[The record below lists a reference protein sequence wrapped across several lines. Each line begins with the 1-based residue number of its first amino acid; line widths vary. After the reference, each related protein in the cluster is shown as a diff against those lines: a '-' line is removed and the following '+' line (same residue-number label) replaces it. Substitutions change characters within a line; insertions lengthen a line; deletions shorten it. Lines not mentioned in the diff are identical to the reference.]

1 MKSFSELLSIVSKK
15 IPTETVIRDFMI
27 RFLKE
32 TCEIEIDRKY
42 IILSKNMIQLQV
54 SPIIR
59 AKFVSY
65 QDICLSELNKHLK
78 EQGVKLVI
86 KRIM

>member
-15 IPTETVIRDFMI
+15 IPTETIIRDFMI
-27 RFLKE
+27 NFLKE
-32 TCEIEIDRKY
+32 TCEIEIDRKH
-42 IILSKNMIQLQV
+42 IILSKNMIQLQI

-59 AKFVSY
+59 SKFVPY
-65 QDICLSELNKHLK
+65 QDICLSELNKYLK

>member
-1 MKSFSELLSIVSKK
+1 MKSFLEISGMFAKK
-15 IPTETVIRDFMI
+15 IPTETIIRDFMI
-27 RFLKE
+27 NFLKE

-42 IILSKNMIQLQV
+42 IILSKNMIQLQI

-59 AKFVSY
+59 SKFVPY
-65 QDICLSELNKHLK
+65 QDICLSELNKYLK

>member
-1 MKSFSELLSIVSKK
+1 MKSFLEISGMFAKK
-15 IPTETVIRDFMI
+15 IPTETIIRDFMI
-27 RFLKE
+27 NFLKE

-42 IILSKNMIQLQV
+42 IILSKNMIQLQI

-59 AKFVSY
+59 SKFVPY